1 MIAALTILFCTP
13 PLLSLMACARR
24 RARVVSRGGSG
35 QWSLVGMILS
45 VAILLLNLAI
55 LVRFDVSGAQGF
67 SDLGWAHALALCL
80 SWFCIWVWLYV
91 VFAFR
96 RRRVIY

>member
-1 MIAALTILFCTP
+1 MIAVLTILICTP

-35 QWSLVGMILS
+35 QWSLMGMIVS

-55 LVRFDVSGAQGF
+55 LVRFDVSSAWTF
-67 SDLGWAHALALCL
+67 ADLGRPYALALGL
-80 SWFCIWVWLYV
+80 SWLCFWIWLYV